1 MPESHADNL
10 EPAKPSRPG
19 GQFRWLIDNE
29 PRRLLLPLTGL
40 WVLGLD
46 WLLFSSN
53 SLTGG
58 LATPI
63 IVVLGFLLG
72 SAGTLF
78 FQQHFAKDPIWK
90 AVLKALVIGVVVGA
104 PWPVAGTLIGG
115 WVLVAAGIGK
125 SGRDIV
131 RK

>member
-1 MPESHADNL
+1 MSEPHADNMD
-10 EPAKPSRPG
+10 PAKPAHPG
-19 GQFRWLIDNE
+19 GHFRWLIDNE

-46 WLLFSSN
+46 WLLFGSN

-72 SAGTLF
+72 GAGTLF
-78 FQQHFAKDPIWK
+78 FQKYFAKDPMWK
-90 AVLKALVIGVVVGA
+90 AVLKALVIGAVVGA

-125 SGRDIV
+125 SGKDILG
-131 RK
+131 K

>member
-1 MPESHADNL
+1 VPESNADEL
-10 EPAKPSRPG
+10 QPTKSG

-29 PRRLLLPLTGL
+29 PRRMLLPLTGV

-46 WLLFSSN
+46 WLLFGSN

-63 IVVLGFLLG
+63 IMVLGFLLG
-72 SAGTLF
+72 GAGTLF
-78 FQQHFAKDPIWK
+78 FQKQFAKDPLWK
-90 AVLKALVIGVVVGA
+90 AAAKALVIGFVVGTPA
-104 PWPVAGTLIGG
+104 PVAGTLIGG
-115 WVLVAAGIGK
+115 WILVAAGIGK
-125 SGRDIV
+125 SVSDIF

>member
-1 MPESHADNL
+1 MPESSADKL

-29 PRRLLLPLTGL
+29 PRRMLLPLTGV

-46 WLLFSSN
+46 WLLFGSN
-53 SLTGG
+53 SLMGG

-63 IVVLGFLLG
+63 IMVLGFLLG
-72 SAGTLF
+72 GAGTLF
-78 FQQHFAKDPIWK
+78 FQKQFAKDPLWK
-90 AVLKALVIGVVVGA
+90 AILKALVIGVVVGTPA
-104 PWPVAGTLIGG
+104 PVAGTLIGG
-115 WVLVAAGIGK
+115 WILVAAGIGK
-125 SGRDIV
+125 SVSDIF